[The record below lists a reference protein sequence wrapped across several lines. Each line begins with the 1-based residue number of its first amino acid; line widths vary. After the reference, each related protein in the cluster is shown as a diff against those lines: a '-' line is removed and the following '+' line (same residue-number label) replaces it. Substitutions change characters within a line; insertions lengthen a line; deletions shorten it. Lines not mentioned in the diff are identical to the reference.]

1 LRITATKLVERKQ
14 VHVFR
19 QRGCRGQPTAGVGPG
34 EYSTLC
40 TLRMLTALTF
50 SVTRLYFGLAKPPA
64 LGTLTVEVVSCEDI
78 VGADDNGLRCRTN
91 PNYGAVARPA
101 YSLWFGWAWW

>member
-1 LRITATKLVERKQ
+1 
-14 VHVFR
+14 
-19 QRGCRGQPTAGVGPG
+19 
-34 EYSTLC
+34 
-40 TLRMLTALTF
+40 MLTALTF